1 MSRLLTALRG
11 LVRRLDTVAW
21 LEPLRR
27 RVHNRRHWRRYCRSQ
42 AAQRR
47 FYEARR

>member
-1 MSRLLTALRG
+1 MNTLRALL
-11 LVRRLDTVAW
+11 RRLDAVAW
-21 LEPLRR
+21 LEPVRR
-27 RVHNRRHWRRYCRSQ
+27 RVHNHRHWRRYCRSQ